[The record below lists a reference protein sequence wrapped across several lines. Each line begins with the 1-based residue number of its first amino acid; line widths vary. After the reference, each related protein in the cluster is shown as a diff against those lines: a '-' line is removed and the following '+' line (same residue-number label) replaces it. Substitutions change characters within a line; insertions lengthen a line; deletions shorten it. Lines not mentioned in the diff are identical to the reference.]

1 MSDLPVPG
9 ADVPAP
15 GGGGREAR
23 LDRILADLFVQVPE
37 IEAAAVVSFDGL
49 AMASA
54 LPVGMDEDRV
64 AAMSAALLSLGE
76 KAAEGL
82 GRGDLSQVY
91 VEGDHGTVFLIS
103 AQDEAVLVAVAAS
116 RAKTGLVLYEIRR
129 AAGHVAQVLADDP
142 TPYVPVSTASNVVDL
157 AVVPD
162 PVPEPL
168 PAVLAEPLPEPLPP
182 PVQHPA
188 VEVVPERVV
197 EAPPAAAPVP
207 PAAPDL
213 PLVGELPA
221 PAFPPPVPQAPWPP
235 LPPQQSDPAAT
246 NGGSA
251 VVLPGGT
258 AATAAGLAAG
268 FAGAP
273 SDLTW
278 SPAPYDDFPEDPW
291 NR

>member
-1 MSDLPVPG
+1 M
-9 ADVPAP
+9 
-15 GGGGREAR
+15 AR

-91 VEGDHGTVFLIS
+91 VEGEHGTVFLVS
-103 AQDEAVLVAVAAS
+103 AQDEAVLVAVAAA
-116 RAKTGLVLYEIRR
+116 RAKTGLVLFEIRR
-129 AAGHVAQVLADDP
+129 AASHVANVLADDAGSFAP
-142 TPYVPVSTASNVVDL
+142 QAPAMVVDL

-162 PVPEPL
+162 LAPEPDPLPSPTHEPVPEPL
-168 PAVLAEPLPEPLPP
+168 VQATLEPEPVAPPEPAVA
-182 PVQHPA
+182 
-188 VEVVPERVV
+188 
-197 EAPPAAAPVP
+197 
-207 PAAPDL
+207 DL

-221 PAFPPPVPQAPWPP
+221 PVFPPPVPQTPWPP
-235 LPPQQSDPAAT
+235 LPPQAVEQTAS
-246 NGGSA
+246 NGSA
-251 VVLPGGT
+251 VVLPGST
-258 AATAAGLAAG
+258 QATAAGLAAG

-278 SPAPYDDFPEDPW
+278 SPAPLDDFPDDPW